1 MSRKVKFLYS
11 LNEKYTLFSLIGYLK
26 TTHSFKHHKE
36 ATTFL
41 AKFAKDVRNLKIALS
56 YLLNPFK
63 DRTSELIN
71 IITND
76 IAGDGVAD
84 LMKLLETTE
93 SGLESNY
100 VTDVVSGENPITDP
114 LKNVGSSLSSQH
126 KKGCTRQQAELT
138 LMK

>member
-1 MSRKVKFLYS
+1 MES
-11 LNEKYTLFSLIGYLK
+11 T
-26 TTHSFKHHKE
+26 
-36 ATTFL
+36 AFL
-41 AKFAKDVRNLKIALS
+41 AKFAKNVRNLKIALS

-71 IITND
+71 TITND

-84 LMKLLETTE
+84 SMKLLETTG

-114 LKNVGSSLSSQH
+114 LKNVGCHLLLASTRKVAQVQSQSH
-126 KKGCTRQQAELT
+126 FKTIHDGNNSRNPS
-138 LMK
+138 